1 MIPVSEPTSS
11 MFLPFVNANHL
22 GAALVIFLPLLVG
35 NLLDEGI
42 SGARSGAVL
51 VAVTAIGALLLGC
64 GSASAMLVGVGVV
77 VLTLWHWSRR
87 RLGFVVPSLVGGLVV
102 ALVFP
107 YTNPHLLSRL
117 PMWRDTLSLIADH
130 PLTGVGAG
138 SYGDAIESYRTDQFF
153 LTWSHAHN
161 EPLQFLAEFGA
172 VGLVGLLL
180 VFSFLRP
187 HQDPR
192 EDPIRI
198 RLLLGLLGLA
208 MHSLVEFPLRLTSVA
223 LSGVV
228 AWGVLLGLEQT
239 PSARSERSI
248 RRFLRTAAPLLLL
261 GSGWLLRTQHVEKTV
276 SAVRS
281 EDRSVV
287 LSEKQVLAWTAP
299 WRGEEK
305 LHRAW
310 QSLQRNDTEKA
321 LGLAAQIRQEHPDD
335 AGLLMRVSIL
345 QAKGGDLP
353 GAGATIDRAAERN
366 PWDYRPH
373 VLAARL
379 FFAGG
384 DVEASAAAWT
394 EAFYRQ
400 APTAL
405 LPEAMK
411 AQALGLWW
419 VSALVDHSPVYSFT
433 LAILLSEE
441 DPKAARLAMDQ
452 AAYLA
457 PDYYGHRAFHA
468 ELMRRSGDLRGAE
481 AFPA

>member
-1 MIPVSEPTSS
+1 
-11 MFLPFVNANHL
+11 
-22 GAALVIFLPLLVG
+22 
-35 NLLDEGI
+35 
-42 SGARSGAVL
+42 
-51 VAVTAIGALLLGC
+51 
-64 GSASAMLVGVGVV
+64 
-77 VLTLWHWSRR
+77 
-87 RLGFVVPSLVGGLVV
+87 
-102 ALVFP
+102 
-107 YTNPHLLSRL
+107 
-117 PMWRDTLSLIADH
+117 
-130 PLTGVGAG
+130 
-138 SYGDAIESYRTDQFF
+138 
-153 LTWSHAHN
+153 
-161 EPLQFLAEFGA
+161 
-172 VGLVGLLL
+172 
-180 VFSFLRP
+180 
-187 HQDPR
+187 
-192 EDPIRI
+192 
-198 RLLLGLLGLA
+198 
-208 MHSLVEFPLRLTSVA
+208 
-223 LSGVV
+223 
-228 AWGVLLGLEQT
+228 
-239 PSARSERSI
+239 
-248 RRFLRTAAPLLLL
+248 
-261 GSGWLLRTQHVEKTV
+261 
-276 SAVRS
+276 
-281 EDRSVV
+281 VV

-481 AFPA
+481 AFLQEALFLQPEGSSLWQSLSRLRASQERWMEARDAMLKAAGFHRVLRAQALMAIEKADGPGSVQVQYETWKRRGPVGDGVSYRAALARYRASDPLGCVLILEEANLLVSQTYGERAETLMARCRW